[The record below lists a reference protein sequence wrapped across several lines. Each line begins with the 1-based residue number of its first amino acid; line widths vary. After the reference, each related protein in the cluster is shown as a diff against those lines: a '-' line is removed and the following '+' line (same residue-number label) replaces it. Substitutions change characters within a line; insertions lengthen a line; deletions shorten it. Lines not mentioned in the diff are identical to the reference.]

1 MQTEF
6 PIYLTSFPE
15 LHQHFDAHFDGLSPR
30 DRGAR
35 FVRVVQ
41 GISPY
46 TNAGSKGFKEPVL
59 QQESHDGGVDLIA
72 EHTTTK
78 DILCIQSKYTIPD
91 KDAIDNVIS
100 KFEGFAKTRYQ
111 ENAGPLFAYSG
122 VSIQG
127 GPEIQ
132 FQIVTASNVENI
144 LKRYESSHYSSVKF
158 YKQLR
163 ETNRLEIVDGPRLLE
178 ILRTAYLKAN
188 ILPSDFE
195 ITFESEI
202 IINNNV
208 YIGIISSRELRRLY
222 SKYGDALFYENV
234 RNFLTPR
241 NREVSEHGTSING
254 EIIKSVRQNPDQFLA
269 RNNGIVIKAQDV
281 TLHNGRTLRLRES
294 SVVNGCQT
302 TMCVVG
308 YTSSDNEV
316 QVLTKVVG
324 TNQAWDVA
332 RAANLQNDVTRF
344 ELEIAQFLRPQLVNR
359 AASHEGI
366 RVIGNESAFSLLDS
380 IYQYEIMYEDLR
392 ALFVGIFSHTPNNI
406 FGTSYTEL
414 IPELIAR
421 FYANDPDGT
430 QLLNKL
436 FESNYSAVHK
446 ARALQ
451 G

>member
-1 MQTEF
+1 
-6 PIYLTSFPE
+6 
-15 LHQHFDAHFDGLSPR
+15 
-30 DRGAR
+30 
-35 FVRVVQ
+35 
-41 GISPY
+41 
-46 TNAGSKGFKEPVL
+46 
-59 QQESHDGGVDLIA
+59 
-72 EHTTTK
+72 
-78 DILCIQSKYTIPD
+78 
-91 KDAIDNVIS
+91 
-100 KFEGFAKTRYQ
+100 
-111 ENAGPLFAYSG
+111 
-122 VSIQG
+122 
-127 GPEIQ
+127 
-132 FQIVTASNVENI
+132 
-144 LKRYESSHYSSVKF
+144 
-158 YKQLR
+158 LR

-436 FESNYSAVHK
+436 FEIQK
-446 ARALQ
+446 AASQSMQDLQ
-451 G
+451 GRMQEKNITISAYQRFFKDNKAAYRAFFTLLAASSVSDIDISQRISDVTSRYELISTFLEKTLDVIHNRFPEFARHYRYAMQATASSIPSEKDKESVNQLLWQSIRRANFGQLLERMKLSALDHDL